1 MKDFFFPSTMV
12 AKYIPCY
19 HCGNKYEDVDIAPGL
34 FSVEEKVVDLGV
46 GLYCRQELG
55 FCSAQAVVR

>member
-1 MKDFFFPSTMV
+1 MV

-46 GLYCRQELG
+46 GLYCRQESG